1 MDSDLN
7 DDAKDLLIRY
17 GGDVFPNLFRS
28 AKGSIVTD
36 SDGREILDFTSGQ
49 MCATLGHNH
58 PAITNAIKESCDT
71 ALHMFSGMIPEPV
84 VKLAKALA
92 DWLPSPLRKSLLLS
106 TGSESNEAALRLAKL
121 ATGGYEVIA
130 LGGSWHG
137 TTGGS
142 AAATF
147 ASDRRGYGPKVPGNH
162 VIPEPNAYRCPIE
175 HCRDTCDMSC
185 LRVGLKMFDMASD
198 GAPAAIIAEPIISAG
213 GVIVPP
219 AGYFD
224 CLRDAA
230 QQRGMLLIFDEAQTA
245 FGRVGASCSAAKLE
259 VTPDI
264 MTLSKTLGGGL
275 PLAATVTSPEIE
287 DRAHTAGFTFYTS
300 HVSDPLP
307 ASVGLAVL
315 QTIQQEALVARAI
328 KMGNYLTERL
338 RDLQQHHESIGDIR
352 GEGLLLG
359 VELVTDRETRQ
370 PFHQLGSVTT
380 ERCFELG
387 LSMNIRRRPERG
399 AVWRIAP
406 PLTVTT
412 DEIDLAI
419 TILDQALVE
428 GLETL
433 TGKCNNLQNQGLN
446 AE

>member
-1 MDSDLN
+1 MDSDLKN
-7 DDAKDLLIRY
+7 DAQDLLIRY
-17 GGDVFPNLFRS
+17 GGDAFPNLFRS
-28 AKGSIVTD
+28 AKGSIVID
-36 SDGREILDFTSGQ
+36 SNGREILDFTSGQ

-58 PAITNAIKESCDT
+58 PAITRAIKESCDS

-162 VIPEPNAYRCPIE
+162 MIPEPNAYRCPID
-175 HCRDTCDMSC
+175 HCRDSCDMSC
-185 LRVGLKMFDMASD
+185 LNVGLKMFDMASD
-198 GAPAAIIAEPIISAG
+198 GAPAAIIAEPVISAG

-259 VTPDI
+259 VAPDI

-275 PLAATVTSPEIE
+275 PLAATVTSPDIE

-315 QTIQQEALVARAI
+315 QTIQQEDLVARAI
-328 KMGNYLTERL
+328 RMGNYLTERL
-338 RDLQQHHESIGDIR
+338 RDLQQQHESIGDIR

-370 PFHQLGSVTT
+370 PFHQLGAVTT

-387 LSMNIRRRPERG
+387 LAMNIRRRPERG

-412 DEIDLAI
+412 DEIDLAV

-433 TGKCNNLQNQGLN
+433 TGRK
-446 AE
+446 

>member
-1 MDSDLN
+1 MDSDLKN
-7 DDAKDLLIRY
+7 DAQDLLIRY
-17 GGDVFPNLFRS
+17 GGDAFPNLFRS
-28 AKGSIVTD
+28 AKGSIVID
-36 SDGREILDFTSGQ
+36 SNGREILDFTSGQ

-58 PAITNAIKESCDT
+58 PAITRAIKESCDT

-162 VIPEPNAYRCPIE
+162 MIPEPNAYRCPID
-175 HCRDTCDMSC
+175 HCRDSCDMSC
-185 LRVGLKMFDMASD
+185 LNVGLKMFDMASD
-198 GAPAAIIAEPIISAG
+198 GAPAAIIAEPVISAG

-259 VTPDI
+259 VAPDI

-275 PLAATVTSPEIE
+275 PLAATVTSPDIE
-287 DRAHTAGFTFYTS
+287 DRAHT
-300 HVSDPLP
+300 
-307 ASVGLAVL
+307 
-315 QTIQQEALVARAI
+315 
-328 KMGNYLTERL
+328 
-338 RDLQQHHESIGDIR
+338 LQQQHESIGDIR

-370 PFHQLGSVTT
+370 PFHQLGAVTT

-412 DEIDLAI
+412 DEIDLAV

-433 TGKCNNLQNQGLN
+433 LTGRK
-446 AE
+446 

>member
-36 SDGREILDFTSGQ
+36 SEGREILDFTSGQ
-49 MCATLGHNH
+49 KCATLGPHH

-185 LRVGLKMFDMASD
+185 LNVGLKMFDMASD
-198 GAPAAIIAEPIISAG
+198 GAPAAIIAEPVISAG

-315 QTIQQEALVARAI
+315 QTIQQEALIPRAI

-399 AVWRIAP
+399 SVWRIAP

-412 DEIDLAI
+412 EEIDLAI

-446 AE
+446 A

>member
-1 MDSDLN
+1 
-7 DDAKDLLIRY
+7 
-17 GGDVFPNLFRS
+17 
-28 AKGSIVTD
+28 
-36 SDGREILDFTSGQ
+36 
-49 MCATLGHNH
+49 
-58 PAITNAIKESCDT
+58 
-71 ALHMFSGMIPEPV
+71 
-84 VKLAKALA
+84 
-92 DWLPSPLRKSLLLS
+92 
-106 TGSESNEAALRLAKL
+106 
-121 ATGGYEVIA
+121 
-130 LGGSWHG
+130 
-137 TTGGS
+137 
-142 AAATF
+142 
-147 ASDRRGYGPKVPGNH
+147 
-162 VIPEPNAYRCPIE
+162 
-175 HCRDTCDMSC
+175 
-185 LRVGLKMFDMASD
+185 MFDMASD

-245 FGRVGASCSAAKLE
+245 FGRVGANCSATKLE

-287 DRAHTAGFTFYTS
+287 DRAYTAGFTFYTS

-338 RDLQQHHESIGDIR
+338 RDLQQRHESIGDIR

-433 TGKCNNLQNQGLN
+433 TSKCINLQNQDPN